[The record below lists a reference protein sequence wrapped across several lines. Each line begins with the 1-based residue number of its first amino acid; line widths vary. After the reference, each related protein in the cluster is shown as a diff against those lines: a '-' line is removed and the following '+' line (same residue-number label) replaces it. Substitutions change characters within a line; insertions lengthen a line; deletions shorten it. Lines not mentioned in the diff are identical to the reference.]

1 MSRPTLGP
9 TQHHIKWVL
18 AVKQSGSEAND
29 SPLSNA
35 KVHNECSYT
44 STPPICL
51 HGVDR
56 ETFTFYLYYK
66 KLLDNFLSTELK
78 KIM

>member
-18 AVKQSGSEAND
+18 GVKCLGAEAND
-29 SPLSNA
+29 SPLSSA
-35 KVHNECSYT
+35 KVHNECSCT
-44 STPPICL
+44 SAPLICI
-51 HGVDR
+51 HGVNR
-56 ETFTFYLYYK
+56 ETCTFYLYYK
-66 KLLDNFLSTELK
+66 KLLDNFLNTEQK